1 MKFILKV
8 TTKGSMDYEFE
19 VNITYSSLK
28 RCYYF
33 KGHKFESARD
43 VAYFVLG
50 YLCPT
55 IPLDDFVYICLL
67 YLGRVHYIYGD
78 KKHVAMV
85 EVLIHASD
93 FRRISKGEN
102 KWLNIVHETFPLN
115 KALSLLSD
123 YISLYKTLGYFV
135 TVEKNGFMA
144 SKRYNNNH
152 SRLVTFGFHSV
163 L

>member
-1 MKFILKV
+1 MKCILKV

-19 VNITYSSLK
+19 VNIVYSSLK
-28 RCYYF
+28 RFYYF
-33 KGHKFESARD
+33 KGLKFESARE
-43 VAYFVLG
+43 VTYFVLG
-50 YLCPT
+50 YLRPT
-55 IPLDDFVYICLL
+55 ASVDDYIYLCLSH
-67 YLGRVHYIYGD
+67 LGRVLYVYGD
-78 KKHVAMV
+78 EKRVPMV

-93 FRRISKGEN
+93 FRRISKSEN
-102 KWLNIVHETFPLN
+102 KWLNIVHETLPLN

-135 TVEKNGFMA
+135 TVEKKGFIA
-144 SKRYNNNH
+144 SKRYNDNH